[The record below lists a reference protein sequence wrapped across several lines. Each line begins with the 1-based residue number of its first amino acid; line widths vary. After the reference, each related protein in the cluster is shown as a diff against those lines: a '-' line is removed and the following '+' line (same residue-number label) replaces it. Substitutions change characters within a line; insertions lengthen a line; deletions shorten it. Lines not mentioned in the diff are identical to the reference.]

1 MNSDDPR
8 YPRYARLRAA
18 GLSHEAAVT
27 AIGVVDAMTPTETE
41 RLIMPLTDEQ
51 ADALLEL
58 RKLIDAAE
66 NPAVAGRLFDRDPT
80 SVHRC
85 ARCGL
90 GERDHVWTCMGC
102 LREARPGTCG
112 CGKCFMPDNVPCGD
126 ARTDRCGTMR
136 LICPKP
142 S

>member
-1 MNSDDPR
+1 MSDD
-8 YPRYARLRAA
+8 PRYARLRAA
-18 GLSHEAAVT
+18 GLSHDKAVQAIVDIDADASLAAF
-27 AIGVVDAMTPTETE
+27 DLNE
-41 RLIMPLTDEQ
+41 LTDQ
-51 ADALLEL
+51 RLLALVS
-58 RKLIDAAE
+58 IAAMSSV
-66 NPAVAGRLFDRDPT
+66 NPAIADRLFDRDPAA
-80 SVHRC
+80 VHTC
-85 ARCGL
+85 TRCGL